1 MRGNILRIN
10 ICGIFEVSTSYQRLC
25 CKSRTAPS
33 RGTLVAM
40 LNDQQ
45 HDILKSS
52 GDCPFGAT
60 FGLTSE
66 LESFVLLTKFIA
78 WDSPSLT
85 FRKNNQQ
92 LIA

>member
-1 MRGNILRIN
+1 MNAQQQLYAI
-10 ICGIFEVSTSYQRLC
+10 
-25 CKSRTAPS
+25 KTAHS